1 MRVEAL
7 VGDERAALASDYL
20 ARQLRAPFWG
30 APHDGVR
37 VRLEMPLGEGDVRP
51 LVRHLRAIA
60 VYAAGLLEGLLMGF
74 QLAPL
79 DALFAEST
87 PERERPRYF
96 ALKGAAGNVGLAA
109 GPAVAGV

>member
-1 MRVEAL
+1 MEAL
-7 VGDERAALASDYL
+7 LGDERAALASDYL

-60 VYAAGLLEGLLMGF
+60 VYAAGLL
-74 QLAPL
+74 AS
-79 DALFAEST
+79 D
-87 PERERPRYF
+87 
-96 ALKGAAGNVGLAA
+96 
-109 GPAVAGV
+109 VAMFRFGSGVLR

>member
-60 VYAAGLLEGLLMGF
+60 VYAAGLLASDVGAHSPRPGWTRTR
-74 QLAPL
+74 AGCP
-79 DALFAEST
+79 ST
-87 PERERPRYF
+87 H
-96 ALKGAAGNVGLAA
+96 
-109 GPAVAGV
+109 